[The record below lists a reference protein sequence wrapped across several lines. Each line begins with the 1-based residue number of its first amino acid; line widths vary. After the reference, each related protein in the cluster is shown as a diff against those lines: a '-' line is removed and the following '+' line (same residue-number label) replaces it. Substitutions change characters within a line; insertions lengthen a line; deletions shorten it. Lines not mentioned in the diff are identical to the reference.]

1 MMTRHGR
8 RVGHAA
14 AGRTCSCPC
23 R

>member
-1 MMTRHGR
+1 MTRHGR

>member
-1 MMTRHGR
+1 MTRHGR
-8 RVGHAA
+8 RVGQAA